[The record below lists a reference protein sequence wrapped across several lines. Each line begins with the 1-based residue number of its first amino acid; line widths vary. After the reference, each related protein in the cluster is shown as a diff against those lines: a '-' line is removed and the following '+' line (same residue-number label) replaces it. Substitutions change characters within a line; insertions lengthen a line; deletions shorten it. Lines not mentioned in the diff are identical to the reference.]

1 MPALHAFA
9 IAVGGILALKPAA
22 ADTARKYQRSGER
35 QHYSYGYAPSP
46 YSRFTREQ
54 VECERA
60 RHEDPSGV
68 YAGYPCWARE
78 ALGAGSNRSR
88 R

>member
-1 MPALHAFA
+1 MRALLAFA
-9 IAVGGILALKPAA
+9 IVTGGILALKPAA